1 MANLDSRGASSNF
14 LETILPSRWLVFIY
28 FIVYYFKV
36 IIILHFGI
44 YFNNVV
50 ISWLNS
56 FGSLLMKSS
65 QLSKNIS
72 PFYFF
77 TNILLIVLPSYWNF
91 VVSLNLYLKTT
102 LSLIPQRSIKK
113 KYSKTL
119 LSIMQV
125 QTFMVKLVSPV
136 PDFP

>member
-102 LSLIPQRSIKK
+102 LSLIP
-113 KYSKTL
+113 
-119 LSIMQV
+119 
-125 QTFMVKLVSPV
+125 
-136 PDFP
+136 